1 MSVEYGLLERWRH
14 SQMFHCA
21 IMYQPA
27 EDDYSRRRFLELVE
41 SRQPLDQPRPDQPAV
56 LKLVPDDR

>member
-14 SQMFHCA
+14 SQMSHCA

-27 EDDYSRRRFLELVE
+27 EDDYSRRFLELVE
-41 SRQPLDQPRPDQPAV
+41 SHEPLDQPRPDQSAV

>member
-14 SQMFHCA
+14 SQMYHCA
-21 IMYQPA
+21 ITYQPA
-27 EDDYSRRRFLELVE
+27 EDDYSRHFLELVE
-41 SRQPLDQPRPDQPAV
+41 SREPLDQPLADQSAV